1 MLLAGGAEEAERL
14 NNVQE
19 LISNAIEFEKTHSED
34 NANLETFLEEAAL
47 ISDIDNYDDENNAV
61 VLMTIHS
68 AKGLEFPVVFL
79 PGVEEGLFPG
89 MQATVFPEEL
99 EEERRLAYVAI
110 RGQRK
115 SFIAYTS
122 ENALIFGRTQ
132 FNQLSRF
139 INEIPSECIEID
151 EEKKP
156 TVPSHHQAKQRKN
169 IISKEFFT
177 QPALK
182 ATVGNKS
189 FEHFKIGD
197 KVCHLTFGEGIIT
210 AAREMGT
217 DVLYE
222 IAFDDVGTKK
232 LMAIFAKLKRSAE

>member
-1 MLLAGGAEEAERL
+1 MSGYRAMLLAGGAEEAERL

-99 EEERRLAYVAI
+99 EEERAACLCGNHEGKGKALLHTRQRTSYV
-110 RGQRK
+110 
-115 SFIAYTS
+115 
-122 ENALIFGRTQ
+122 
-132 FNQLSRF
+132 
-139 INEIPSECIEID
+139 
-151 EEKKP
+151 
-156 TVPSHHQAKQRKN
+156 RKN
-169 IISKEFFT
+169 AIQSAFT
-177 QPALK
+177 
-182 ATVGNKS
+182 
-189 FEHFKIGD
+189 
-197 KVCHLTFGEGIIT
+197 
-210 AAREMGT
+210 
-217 DVLYE
+217 LY
-222 IAFDDVGTKK
+222 K
-232 LMAIFAKLKRSAE
+232 